1 MSQHCLYWYLK
12 RRNNVTLGYVSAGVV
27 ARLTEQLIPTSV
39 IRSSNP
45 FFCHKNFL
53 QLSYFK
59 RATLVEK
66 IMIGG
71 FTEGIFLEDF
81 SLKIFL

>member
-45 FFCHKNFL
+45 FFCL
-53 QLSYFK
+53 
-59 RATLVEK
+59 K
-66 IMIGG
+66 IFFNYLILEASHMWKKITIGG
-71 FTEGIFLEDF
+71 FTE
-81 SLKIFL
+81 